1 MTPERTVYVVSLK
14 GDLAVLHSLNAL
26 LYSIGYKVRVFATE
40 HDFFDACEPGWFGC
54 VIADTSLSDANSA
67 PEPGWFGCVIAD
79 TSLSDANYL
88 KFFEHLTA
96 RGIDIPVIVTT
107 GCNAAEVDAARL
119 PDQMVALLGKP
130 FRDQSLVDA
139 IEQAFARRQDR

>member
-26 LYSIGYKVRVFATE
+26 LYSIRYKVRVFATE
-40 HDFFDACEPGWFGC
+40 HDFFDAC
-54 VIADTSLSDANSA
+54 
-67 PEPGWFGCVIAD
+67 EPGWFGCVIAD

-107 GCNAAEVDAARL
+107 GCNPAEVDAARL